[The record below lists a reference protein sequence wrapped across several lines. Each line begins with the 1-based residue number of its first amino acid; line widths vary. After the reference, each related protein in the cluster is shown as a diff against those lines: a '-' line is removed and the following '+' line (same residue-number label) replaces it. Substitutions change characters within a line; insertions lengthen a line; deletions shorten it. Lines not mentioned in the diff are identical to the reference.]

1 MYTIY
6 EYQAAQNVFVRVGQ
20 SEDTNHKRAII
31 KATSRYRFNNHDFEI
46 HFSGDN
52 KIEVIDNRPIP
63 EYLWEPG
70 DAGGQRMKWELRELV
85 EVEAYL
91 SKVKWDKPQTFGVD
105 PWGYEQTNYENLTI
119 VGHVRGS
126 LVALVGYNVYSIAKA
141 KYNKRDKY
149 ILDSVRSTSWEP
161 AYTDQTEYNAY
172 YGH

>member
-1 MYTIY
+1 MT
-6 EYQAAQNVFVRVGQ
+6 EGVQRGVLDPD
-20 SEDTNHKRAII
+20 SK
-31 KATSRYRFNNHDFEI
+31 
-46 HFSGDN
+46 DN
-52 KIEVIDNRPIP
+52 YME
-63 EYLWEPG
+63 
-70 DAGGQRMKWELRELV
+70 WELRELA
-85 EVEAYL
+85 EAEAYF